1 METLDLTA
9 DEAARALF
17 DRNLEA
23 LFQHDAALAQR
34 LRDIDS
40 PVSRVVRVEDDL
52 NLDIGHSLFYE
63 KGVATFVD
71 EQFSDFKQAPY
82 RIDIGWPVIDES
94 PPQIMSKMAIRRLTK
109 LAQTNGIQRRK
120 DGVQR
125 GETGFA
131 VALGVGIGD
140 HIGRLVS
147 EYRAQS
153 LIVVEQFIE
162 FVWHSMHLHPWHD
175 WLATVTER
183 SGQVFFILDD
193 DSASVSA
200 ALTDALRSDNGGTLD
215 GTLIYTHYR
224 SHLVREIHKGLSD
237 QISYIGTNR
246 GFFEDENIMMLN
258 STRNF
263 LGRDHAIWRSRPR
276 REKDCPAFVVAAGPS
291 VDAAIDVIRDQ
302 KDRAVVISCGSG
314 LKVLLSQG
322 IRPDYHVE
330 VENTYGQAEILERV
344 ASQYDLSGIT
354 LVAAATVNPRT
365 AAVFDTVIFFHR
377 DTVCS
382 TRFYELNG
390 RPVFLAVPTVAN
402 GGARFAAAMAFKE
415 IYLFGVDLGTRIAD
429 YHHSKASGYYT
440 DQEFMYSFQGTEEST
455 QMRLSTAGNLGG
467 TVKTHD
473 GFLLSR
479 LFMQKLIATFPKAAF
494 YNCSDG
500 VDIPGAIPKLPS
512 TVRVEAPPEAR
523 ARALA
528 QMPGEVDQYRAG
540 DTVPL
545 SRFEDLRERAV
556 RWYEDMYETIRSL
569 EGIEEPDSFATYD
582 ALWRTFQPK
591 PGERFDPIA
600 AVVWQNNFGTVMT
613 MFNIYFRM
621 HRRVPESATHDLY
634 LLFLSELRGFVKD
647 MEAILLGV
655 IDELTA
661 ETAAAKSG
669 GESLRA

>member
-1 METLDLTA
+1 MITLDLTEDSDA
-9 DEAARALF
+9 QSLF
-17 DRNLEA
+17 ERNLEA
-23 LFQHDAALAQR
+23 LLRHDVALAQR
-34 LRDIDS
+34 LKDIDA
-40 PVSRVVRVEDDL
+40 PVSRVVSKDDDL
-52 NLDIGHSLFYE
+52 NLDIGHTLFYE
-63 KGVATFVD
+63 KGVKTFVD
-71 EQFSDFKQAPY
+71 EQFEAYREAPY
-82 RIDIGWPVIDES
+82 RIDIGWPAIDES
-94 PPQIMSKMAIRRLTK
+94 PPQIMTKMGIRRMTK
-109 LAQTNGIQRRK
+109 LARANGIHRRK

-131 VALGVGIGD
+131 VSLGVGIGD
-140 HIGRLVS
+140 HIGRLLS

-162 FVWHSMHLHPWHD
+162 FLWHSMHLQPWHE
-175 WLATVTER
+175 WLEMVEER
-183 SGQVFFILDD
+183 RGQVFFILDD

-215 GTLIYTHYR
+215 GSLIYTHYR

-237 QISYIGTNR
+237 QISYIGSNR

-258 STRNF
+258 ATRNF
-263 LGRDHAIWRSRPR
+263 LGREHSIWRSRPR

-291 VDAAIDVIRDQ
+291 VDMAIDVIREYQ
-302 KDRAVVISCGSG
+302 DRAVIISCGSG

-344 ASQYDLSGIT
+344 ASQHDLSGIT

-365 AAVFDTVIFFHR
+365 AAVFQDIIFFHR

-390 RPVFLAVPTVAN
+390 RPVFLAVPTVSN

-415 IYLFGVDLGTRIAD
+415 IYLFGVDLGTRVLD

-440 DQEFMYSFQGTEEST
+440 DEEFMFSFQGTKEST
-455 QMRLSTAGNLGG
+455 EMTISNAGNLGG
-467 TVKTHD
+467 TVLTHD
-473 GFLLSR
+473 GFLMSR
-479 LFMQKLIATFPKAAF
+479 LFMQKLVATFPKTAF

-500 VDIPGAIPKLPS
+500 VDIPGAIPKLPTKV
-512 TVRVEAPPEAR
+512 TVDATPEAR
-523 ARALA
+523 ARALD
-528 QMPGEVDQYRAG
+528 QIPNEVERYGPGES
-540 DTVPL
+540 VPL
-545 SRFEDLRERAV
+545 SRFQELRVKACE
-556 RWYEDMYETIRSL
+556 WYEEMYETIDRL
-569 EGIEEPDSFATYD
+569 KTIEEPDGFATYD
-582 ALWRTFQPK
+582 ALWQTFQPK
-591 PGERFDPIA
+591 PGQTFDPVA

-613 MFNIYFRM
+613 LFNIYFRM
-621 HRRVPESATHDLY
+621 HRRVPEADTLKLY
-634 LLFLSELRGFVKD
+634 RLFLEELRAFVKD

-661 ETAAAKSG
+661 ETEATKSG
-669 GESLRA
+669 HASLSA